1 MSEQFSLLALDS
13 LQPDPHQP
21 RREMESEN
29 HSVTEAHTLQGL
41 ANSIREVGIL
51 QPIRVR
57 PQGAGY
63 VIVSGQRRYEA
74 ARMLGLQEVPC
85 LIIDKPQDSAQ
96 TLVAQVTENLQRKA
110 MTATELALAVQTL
123 TQAGQSQDVVAKKL
137 GIQSSQVTLLLNL
150 LTLSGPVKSAFERG
164 RVESPRAAYDL
175 NKLPPALQEQLIVE
189 AEHKDRVV
197 TQRDVRE
204 AKQLYAQRLSQV
216 RHRYEV
222 PAISSEEYEALTSS
236 MNDGVFDAYDPT
248 ADRFAVFGD
257 DWPQWHERQTGS
269 PWATQRPADFLGMVA
284 PDPGTQSDIPLA
296 DTTQQQ
302 PEPSDSPPM
311 PAIVEPILG
320 SGVEHIDL
328 ARVRIPGFSLSKD
341 QALRLYVKL
350 SDSQPDATDDL
361 TVLAKELLQRLIAV

>member
-1 MSEQFSLLALDS
+1 MPEQFSLLALDS

-85 LIIDKPQDSAQ
+85 LIIEEPQDSAQ
-96 TLVAQVTENLQRKA
+96 TLVSQVTENLQRKA

-189 AEHKDRVV
+189 AEQKDRVV

-236 MNDGVFDAYDPT
+236 INDGVFDAYDPA
-248 ADRFAVFGD
+248 ADRFAVFGA
-257 DWPQWHERQTGS
+257 DWPQWHERQTGTT
-269 PWATQRPADFLGMVA
+269 WAIQRPADFLGMVA
-284 PDPGTQSDIPLA
+284 PNPGTQSDIPLA
-296 DTTQQQ
+296 DTTG
-302 PEPSDSPPM
+302 PSEVSDSLPL
-311 PAIVEPILG
+311 PATVEPILD
-320 SGVEHIDL
+320 SDVEHIDL

-341 QALRLYVKL
+341 QALRLYAKL
-350 SDSQPDATDDL
+350 SGSQPETSDDL
-361 TVLAKELLQRLIAV
+361 AVLAKVLLQQLMAV